1 MHKAPTFTS
10 RGFVRKRKKG
20 CILTHLQ
27 RIGTGHVK
35 TASGYVSENARYR
48 VVRREGCPLRY
59 RCFKAKG
66 NRTIELNHRL
76 RKYRQNAK
84 ELLCSEEGLKHRGQS
99 CIEPEAVFE
108 QMKYNMNYKRFR
120 HFGKDKIF
128 MDFAFFA
135 IAFNIKKMC
144 AKMAKEGID
153 WLIKRFYELTVAIF
167 RCCEHISKYCSLKKM
182 HRVV

>member
-48 VVRREGCPLRY
+48 VVRREGCPLRC

-84 ELLCSEEGLKHRGQS
+84 ELLAIVGLTLYQPKLICRKTHGIVAHDHYWIRYADDPSDLSYASLMQEMS
-99 CIEPEAVFE
+99 KAVKAVPSATPS
-108 QMKYNMNYKRFR
+108 QR
-120 HFGKDKIF
+120 HIG
-128 MDFAFFA
+128 
-135 IAFNIKKMC
+135 
-144 AKMAKEGID
+144 
-153 WLIKRFYELTVAIF
+153 
-167 RCCEHISKYCSLKKM
+167 
-182 HRVV
+182 